1 MTLSTASPERVD
13 LPSTLDVVKRRRIR
27 QRDELEARESAER
40 RRDDLLAQL
49 RAREA
54 AARGSAATDTPAVEI
69 EPEPVELPRKE
80 APDGRQDP
88 EAAPQEE
95 AAEEAEG
102 VGDRAEA

>member
-1 MTLSTASPERVD
+1 M
-13 LPSTLDVVKRRRIR
+13 KRRRIR

-54 AARGSAATDTPAVEI
+54 AAREPGEAESPTVKV
-69 EPEPVELPRKE
+69 EPESADLSAKE

-88 EAAPQEE
+88 QAPAEEE

-102 VGDRAEA
+102 LKPGPSPAKKG

>member
-1 MTLSTASPERVD
+1 M
-13 LPSTLDVVKRRRIR
+13 KRRRIR

-54 AARGSAATDTPAVEI
+54 AAREPAEAESPTVKIESESADLSA
-69 EPEPVELPRKE
+69 KE

-88 EAAPQEE
+88 QAAPQEE
-95 AAEEAEG
+95 AAEEAKG
-102 VGDRAEA
+102 VTRRRSPATKG